1 MNKIVEIFTAWGI
14 SFNPNDSQAE
24 LASQRIQICNECE
37 FKESKPFNK
46 CTVCGCAL
54 KAKVFSPAKGACPKG
69 KWDEIDDRF
78 LNLKKKK
85 SLI

>member
-14 SFNPNDSQAE
+14 SFNPNDEQAQ
-24 LASQRIQICNECE
+24 LAAERIAVCNECE
-37 FKESKPFNK
+37 FKESKPIQR

-54 KAKVFSPAKGACPKG
+54 KAKIFTPVKDACPKG
-69 KWDEIDDRF
+69 KWSDVDMKH
-78 LNLKKKK
+78 LNLKNKK

>member
-24 LASQRIQICNECE
+24 LASERIKVCNDCE
-37 FKESKPFNK
+37 FKQSNRIQR

-54 KAKVFSPAKGACPKG
+54 KAKIFTPVKDACPKG
-69 KWDEIDDRF
+69 KWNEVDMKL
-78 LNLKKKK
+78 LNLKKNK

>member
-24 LASQRIQICNECE
+24 LAAERIKVCNDCE
-37 FKESKPFNK
+37 FKQSNPIQR

-54 KAKVFSPAKGACPKG
+54 KAKIFTPVKDACPKG
-69 KWDEIDDRF
+69 KWNEVDMKL